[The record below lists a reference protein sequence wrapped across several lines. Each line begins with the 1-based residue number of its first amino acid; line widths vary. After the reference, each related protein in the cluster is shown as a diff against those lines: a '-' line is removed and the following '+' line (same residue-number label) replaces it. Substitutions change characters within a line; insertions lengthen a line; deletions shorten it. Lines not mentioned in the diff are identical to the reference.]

1 MRQRIICFLIIIS
14 FFTMFSERVYG
25 ADTEVETL
33 IGTKINQM
41 NLEEIDYYLEGAGTD
56 FSFSQIIQEIMSGEF
71 DFSPK
76 EIFSKVL
83 KTMFS
88 EVYNQVDNIKKIMF
102 IAILCGFLKT
112 LEDSFE
118 SKDVAELGFFV
129 SYILLIYIVMTLFY
143 EGCALVLNMTNTL
156 IVLLKQ
162 MIPLFLTVMVFSGT
176 GAEGAVMGPFI
187 MGTAGVLSVVIQNGI
202 VPAIGFTAVLEL
214 ANNISGKGLLT
225 QLSSLFKKFI
235 EYAIKGCAFV
245 FMAVTALQ
253 KTGVSAVT
261 GIAGKTARGAIS
273 AVPIVGDI
281 MNGAID
287 TAAGFTGLL
296 KNSFTVATVILVC
309 GVVMLPV
316 IKLAVMYLVYK
327 MTAALIEPI
336 SEPRLIKAL
345 SSAGDFTA
353 MLIGC
358 LFVVSSMFVFSTII
372 LLGVT

>member
-1 MRQRIICFLIIIS
+1 
-14 FFTMFSERVYG
+14 MFPETVYATDVG
-25 ADTEVETL
+25 GDTL

-41 NLEEIDYYLEGAGTD
+41 NLEEIDYYLESTGGD
-56 FSFSQIIQEIMSGEF
+56 FSFSQVIHEVTNGEF
-71 DFSPK
+71 NFSSK
-76 EIFSKVL
+76 EILSKVL
-83 KTMFS
+83 KTLFS
-88 EVYNQVDNIKKIMF
+88 ETYNQVDNIKKIMF

-143 EGCALVLNMTNTL
+143 EGCALVLNMTDTL

-162 MIPLFLTVMVFSGT
+162 MIPLFLAVMVFSGT

-187 MGTAGVLSVVIQNGI
+187 MGTAGVLSVVMQNGI
-202 VPAIGFTAVLEL
+202 VPAIGFTAVLEI

-225 QLSSLFKKFI
+225 QLSNLFKKLI
-235 EYAIKGCAFV
+235 EYAIKWCAFI
-245 FMAVTALQ
+245 FMAITALQ

-273 AVPIVGDI
+273 TVPIVGDI

-296 KNSFTVATVILVC
+296 KNSFTVGTVILVC
-309 GVVMLPV
+309 VVVMLPV

-353 MLIGC
+353 MLMGC

-372 LLGVT
+372 LLGAT